1 VGPRI
6 ISIRPNHA
14 RLDFTTNERQLLSFL
29 RIKLLLSLRFFLV
42 LLILIPLYFAMNDC
56 FYQKSYAH
64 DFLVNNDITI
74 VTLIEQ
80 IKAETELIN
89 TNFLSDDNIS
99 AQIHARHAAELLNQ
113 LEDNM
118 TEASEQPSSDIVRI
132 YENEKTNSTSLALVT
147 ANIVDEVLREYGRAF
162 DIGYD
167 LTNMS
172 NMEAMRMPNMDG
184 GGGGPSFFSSIN
196 MTTLQTGTGSNTSEG
211 HSNMSTPTMAENNME
226 LVKIQDYETSQV
238 LADAVNELFE
248 EDLRSQSSVNETD
261 NIEKLDRNLKQL
273 EQAIVNK
280 ASPEAMMEIVHVQIH
295 PILQQVY
302 NLELSGN
309 VVPEDSD

>member
-1 VGPRI
+1 M
-6 ISIRPNHA
+6 H
-14 RLDFTTNERQLLSFL
+14 Q
-29 RIKLLLSLRFFLV
+29 LLLSLRLFLV
-42 LLILIPLYFAMNDC
+42 LLILIPLYFAMNDS

-80 IKAETELIN
+80 IKAETNLIN
-89 TNFLSDDNIS
+89 TNFLSDDNVS
-99 AQIHARHAAELLNQ
+99 AQIHARNAAELLNQ

-118 TEASEQPSSDIVRI
+118 TEAIEQPSSDIARI

-147 ANIVDEVLREYGRAF
+147 ANLVDEVLREYGRAF

-172 NMEAMRMPNMDG
+172 NMGDMRMPNMDG
-184 GGGGPSFFSSIN
+184 GGGGPSMN
-196 MTTLQTGTGSNTSEG
+196 MTTLQTSTGGNAPEG
-211 HSNMSTPTMAENNME
+211 HSNMSKPTMTENNVE
-226 LVKIQDYETSQV
+226 LVSIQDYETSHV
-238 LADAVNELFE
+238 LADAVNKLFE
-248 EDLRSQSSVNETD
+248 EDLRSQSSANETA
-261 NIEKLDRNLKQL
+261 NIEKLERNLKQL

-280 ASPEAMMEIVHVQIH
+280 ASPESMMEIVHVQIH
-295 PILQQVY
+295 PTLQQVY
-302 NLELSGN
+302 NLELSRN